1 MIFFKDESAKIEIDF
16 LKAEVA
22 ALKLKEMKNLYTKK
36 NVEVRF
42 SKAFCWVPSAWTSY
56 PYRFKQK

>member
-16 LKAEVA
+16 LKTEVA

-42 SKAFCWVPSAWTSY
+42 SKAFC
-56 PYRFKQK
+56 